1 LTIRLR
7 MSEKI
12 DISIIKN
19 GGDFILMIDTKN
31 PQTTII
37 IIVNEKFLIKIFG
50 FTIILLIKLTLY
62 TTL

>member
-1 LTIRLR
+1 

-37 IIVNEKFLIKIFG
+37 IIVNEKFLIKFFG

>member
-1 LTIRLR
+1 

>member
-1 LTIRLR
+1 MTIRLR

>member
-1 LTIRLR
+1 
-7 MSEKI
+7 M
-12 DISIIKN
+12 
-19 GGDFILMIDTKN
+19 LMIDTKN

>member
-1 LTIRLR
+1 MTIRLR

-62 TTL
+62 TML